1 MKRIDNIYD
10 VVKRLCGFIDPV
22 GDSAID
28 ETRMLNL
35 KDTLGLVDELI
46 DDIIEVS
53 KNADRHEHSM
63 KEMGKLSHLYLV
75 GLRDK
80 LSEIAEY
87 RIKNLRVGSSYVL
100 FGTGMRTYDPV
111 TVTIRKFVETG
122 AICDIN
128 DVYPAQHVL
137 VKYDI
142 FELNGIDTSNVVK
155 KV

>member
-1 MKRIDNIYD
+1 MKRLDNIYD

-22 GDSAID
+22 GDASVD

-35 KDTLGLVDELI
+35 KDTMKLVDGLV

-53 KNADRHEHSM
+53 KNSDRHEHSM
-63 KEMGKLSHLYLV
+63 NEMGKLSFDFLKELRNKLDDVLV
-75 GLRDK
+75 YK
-80 LSEIAEY
+80 
-87 RIKNLRVGSSYVL
+87 IKDVRVGCSYEL
-100 FGTGMRTYDPV
+100 YKTGMRSYDPV

-122 AICDIN
+122 AICDID